1 MNKLIQNAKTPGW
14 WSEPKNVAAAIVGLA
29 LLAGLSYGFLTYV
42 LPWLIKVT
50 WNLVNLVIAGVVC
63 GSLLMIITNRKF
75 WRALKYMSEFVAN
88 YSIGLAIELNPF
100 NILQAKIEQ
109 GYKDRETLY
118 RQSGRLKGKQSE
130 LTDKLAEKEK
140 EMQLNIQKVKILQA
154 EKGGAGGA
162 TGATS
167 ATSATGSRQIT
178 LYTNNVMRCREYIEN
193 VTPIVSDLNKLIVFA
208 DAAYEESGVMLE
220 DAKLDLEAKKDL
232 YYSVTTGL
240 SAVTSAMRAFKGDD
254 ELNQDAEKA
263 LALLKVRIGEKIGHI
278 KSAID
283 VTSRFMDD
291 QVLEDKAKS
300 AQALELINQF
310 DLGKDFHYPGAAS
323 RDGSGATSR
332 DGNQGR
338 LKDVSVDKY
347 KDLLQ

>member
-1 MNKLIQNAKTPGW
+1 
-14 WSEPKNVAAAIVGLA
+14 
-29 LLAGLSYGFLTYV
+29 
-42 LPWLIKVT
+42 
-50 WNLVNLVIAGVVC
+50 
-63 GSLLMIITNRKF
+63 
-75 WRALKYMSEFVAN
+75 
-88 YSIGLAIELNPF
+88 
-100 NILQAKIEQ
+100 
-109 GYKDRETLY
+109 
-118 RQSGRLKGKQSE
+118 LKGKQSE
-130 LTDKLAEKEK
+130 LTEKLDEKEK
-140 EMQLNIQKVKILQA
+140 ELALNIQKVKILQGGA
-154 EKGGAGGA
+154 SGAGGAGGV
-162 TGATS
+162 TGAN
-167 ATSATGSRQIT
+167 GSRQIN

-193 VTPIVSDLNKLIVFA
+193 VTPIVSDLNKLILFA

-310 DLGKDFHYPGAAS
+310 DLDKDFHYTGAA
-323 RDGSGATSR
+323 AR

-338 LKDVSVDKY
+338 LKDVSVDRY
-347 KDLLQ
+347 KGLLD